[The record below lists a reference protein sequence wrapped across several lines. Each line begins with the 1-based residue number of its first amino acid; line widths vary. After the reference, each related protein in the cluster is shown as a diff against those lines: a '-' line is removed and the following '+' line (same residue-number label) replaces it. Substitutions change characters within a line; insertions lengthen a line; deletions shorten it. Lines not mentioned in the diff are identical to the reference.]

1 MIGVGN
7 LVIHIVLSL
16 IGIVRR
22 AGHRAAV
29 CAVAIADFRTH
40 TSIRKVCHADGVRC
54 SVHNTIVA
62 GNNGLRAHIPVF
74 CVVAVRTLLHNGK
87 PAMCRLRKDF
97 FLHVMPLQDTALGVI
112 CAVTERTILAAGG
125 RDLVI
130 GAVCILISFLFGQ
143 FLHKSFRAVIQPV
156 NILTETIVVNT
167 HIAVNRAAGIAD
179 RLCPV
184 IPRIGRVLTGNAIQN
199 CAGPGTAEQ
208 RSIRILHIAVHCR
221 PAILAVLRS
230 AECAERSR
238 LSTNTAVEG
247 FVRYNRIDIQLIR
260 STGSLHPVFRRIVIA
275 VYLCRTSRN
284 RKQRKCHHC
293 RKQHGNGSRAELFR
307 SCFHLRYLRMN

>member
-1 MIGVGN
+1 M
-7 LVIHIVLSL
+7 
-16 IGIVRR
+16 
-22 AGHRAAV
+22 
-29 CAVAIADFRTH
+29 
-40 TSIRKVCHADGVRC
+40 RC
-54 SVHNTIVA
+54 SVHNTVVA
-62 GNNGLRAHIPVF
+62 GNNGLRAHILVF

-184 IPRIGRVLTGNAIQN
+184 IPRIGRVLTGNAI
-199 CAGPGTAEQ
+199 
-208 RSIRILHIAVHCR
+208 
-221 PAILAVLRS
+221 
-230 AECAERSR
+230 
-238 LSTNTAVEG
+238 
-247 FVRYNRIDIQLIR
+247 
-260 STGSLHPVFRRIVIA
+260 
-275 VYLCRTSRN
+275 
-284 RKQRKCHHC
+284 
-293 RKQHGNGSRAELFR
+293 
-307 SCFHLRYLRMN
+307 